1 MDTLPPQTPDLL
13 ELLYIFLG
21 GAGLTAVVAL
31 INHWLTHRRQKQETE
46 DARVLKL
53 IELATDAVVKNYEN
67 LLAASDQRNE
77 KLVAEFN
84 KYRTQL
90 AEVTDKWRAA
100 EAEKWELEFA
110 LKQAE
115 WDVSQRESTLEERH
129 GIIKQLH
136 QQIESLQRRIADQ
149 DAYIETLRAE
159 IDSLIRPELEPA
171 GDD

>member
-84 KYRTQL
+84 RYRTQL

-100 EAEKWELEFA
+100 ER
-110 LKQAE
+110 
-115 WDVSQRESTLEERH
+115 SEERRGGTEGRDESAEPRGAVRGQKISH
-129 GIIKQLH
+129 G
-136 QQIESLQRRIADQ
+136 
-149 DAYIETLRAE
+149 T
-159 IDSLIRPELEPA
+159 
-171 GDD
+171 

>member
-31 INHWLTHRRQKQETE
+31 INHCLTHRRQKQETE

-67 LLAASDQRNE
+67 LLAASEQRNE

-84 KYRTQL
+84 RDRTEL
-90 AEVTDKWRAA
+90 AELTDKWRGA
-100 EAEKWELEFA
+100 EDDRGESEM
-110 LKQAE
+110 KQKR
-115 WDVSQRESTLEERH
+115 DERDA
-129 GIIKQLH
+129 
-136 QQIESLQRRIADQ
+136 SRRKAKRQ
-149 DAYIETLRAE
+149 HT
-159 IDSLIRPELEPA
+159 S
-171 GDD
+171 

>member
-84 KYRTQL
+84 RSEEHTSELQSRGQL
-90 AEVTDKWRAA
+90 
-100 EAEKWELEFA
+100 
-110 LKQAE
+110 
-115 WDVSQRESTLEERH
+115 
-129 GIIKQLH
+129 
-136 QQIESLQRRIADQ
+136 
-149 DAYIETLRAE
+149 
-159 IDSLIRPELEPA
+159 
-171 GDD
+171 